1 MKQMKKECPVKK
13 KVLKHLKSDIKGE
26 KKEIVEDMQLAR
38 SLKGGK
44 KKPNIRKIIKQRKF
58 RGDEYGI

>member
-1 MKQMKKECPVKK
+1 MKKEGPVKK

-26 KKEIVEDMQLAR
+26 KKEIAEDVKLAR